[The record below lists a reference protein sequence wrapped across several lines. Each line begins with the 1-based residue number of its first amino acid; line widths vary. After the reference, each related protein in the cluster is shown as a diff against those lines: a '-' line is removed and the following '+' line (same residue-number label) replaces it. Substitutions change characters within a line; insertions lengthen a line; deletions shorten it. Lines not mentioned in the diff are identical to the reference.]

1 MENPEDSSTDIPRLK
16 QVAGELSQYASVVTD
31 PSGTGL
37 RMCVV
42 LDDGDYV
49 EYVLHTTECIKLFAI
64 LKEALVDGS
73 GKPCAADK

>member
-1 MENPEDSSTDIPRLK
+1 MI
-16 QVAGELSQYASVVTD
+16 QVAGELSKYASVVTD

-49 EYVLHTTECIKLFAI
+49 EYVLHESECVKLFDI
-64 LKEALVDGS
+64 LKEALSNG
-73 GKPCAADK
+73 AATNK